1 MSSSDGDEVAGQLPE
16 ERMPSFPGVLRAT
29 GARVVLAN
37 ASVAGSVVLFGMA
50 TVATRVAVQSVSPIS
65 LSVLRFGAGGLLLAL
80 AVAIFTPNLLQ
91 MARRD
96 VPYMILLGLIQFAA
110 FSLTYNLGLRFTE
123 ASRGALMLVT
133 MPLWS
138 AFLARRMRRE
148 RLLPSQVLGI
158 IVTLAGVVAALAE
171 HTPNVARDESALLGD
186 GLMLLTAALGALYG
200 VLAHRVLAGYHA
212 VTITTYAML
221 SGTLLLAP
229 FCMLEHPVRDL
240 GQMGNDE
247 LLLVLF
253 LATFGGAIA
262 YFLWTYGF
270 TALAPTQ
277 VVIYVNLN
285 PMVATVMG
293 AALLAEII
301 TPLFLIGFLAVV
313 IGVFI
318 VNWPRSPG

>member
-1 MSSSDGDEVAGQLPE
+1 MRSLPGALGTVRVGVA
-16 ERMPSFPGVLRAT
+16 
-29 GARVVLAN
+29 LAN
-37 ASVAGSVVLFGMA
+37 ASVAGSVVIFGLA
-50 TVATRVAVQSVSPIS
+50 TVATRVAVQSVPPIS
-65 LSVLRFGAGGLLLAL
+65 LSVLRFGMGGFLLVLAL
-80 AVAIFTPNLLQ
+80 AVLAPNFLR
-91 MARRD
+91 MAGRD

-123 ASRGALMLVT
+123 ASRGALMLAT
-133 MPLWS
+133 MPLCS

-148 RLLPSQVLGI
+148 RLLPSQILGI

-171 HTPNVARDESALLGD
+171 HTPTVARDESALLGD

-200 VLAHRVLAGYHA
+200 VLAHRVLDRYHA

-229 FCMLEHPVRDL
+229 LCLLEHPAREFGRMVTTDVW
-240 GQMGNDE
+240 
-247 LLLVLF
+247 LVLF
-253 LATFGGAIA
+253 LGTFGGAVA

-270 TALAPTQ
+270 TILAPTQ

-293 AALLAEII
+293 AALLGETI

-318 VNWPRSPG
+318 MNWPRSRG